1 MLLISLRV
9 FLLWEISSIIGKM
22 KVNINVEI
30 DTENQTDV
38 NTIEELI
45 DLIRK
50 IKEQKDQE
58 S

>member
-1 MLLISLRV
+1 
-9 FLLWEISSIIGKM
+9 M

>member
-1 MLLISLRV
+1 
-9 FLLWEISSIIGKM
+9 M

-38 NTIEELI
+38 NTIDELI
-45 DLIRK
+45 ELIK
-50 IKEQKDQE
+50 QIKEQKDQD

>member
-1 MLLISLRV
+1 
-9 FLLWEISSIIGKM
+9 M

-58 S
+58 SQLTL

>member
-1 MLLISLRV
+1 
-9 FLLWEISSIIGKM
+9 M
-22 KVNINVEI
+22 KVNINVEL

>member
-1 MLLISLRV
+1 
-9 FLLWEISSIIGKM
+9 M

-38 NTIEELI
+38 NTIDELI
-45 DLIRK
+45 ELIK
-50 IKEQKDQE
+50 QIKEHKYQD

>member
-1 MLLISLRV
+1 
-9 FLLWEISSIIGKM
+9 M

-50 IKEQKDQE
+50 IKDQKDQE